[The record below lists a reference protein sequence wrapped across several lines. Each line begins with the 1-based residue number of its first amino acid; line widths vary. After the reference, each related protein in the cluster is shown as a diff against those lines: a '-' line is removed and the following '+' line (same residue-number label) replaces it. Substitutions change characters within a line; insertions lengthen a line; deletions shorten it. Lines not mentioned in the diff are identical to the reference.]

1 MKAVI
6 VDDIKESRV
15 NLLADLHD
23 YCPEVEVIGEA
34 DGVVSALK
42 LLKQIKP
49 DIVFLDIQLLDG
61 SGFDILELLPK
72 VNFKVI
78 FTTASDAFAIK
89 AFKFSAIDYLL
100 KPIDPDELVH
110 AVKLAQQQ
118 HAIEQGQLELLMQAL
133 HKKEAVKKLAL
144 HTTER
149 ISLVDIADI
158 VHCVASDNYTQF
170 CLKDGRK
177 ILVSKTLKLYETMLV
192 GSGFFR
198 VHQSHLINTSF
209 IKTIVKHDG
218 GFVLM
223 ANGDEIPIASRK
235 RAEVFKLVQDL
246 A

>member
-1 MKAVI
+1 MKAI
-6 VDDIKESRV
+6 IIDDIKESRI
-15 NLLADLHD
+15 NLLADLRD
-23 YCPEVEVIGEA
+23 YCPEIEVIGEA

-42 LLKQIKP
+42 LLKQQQP

-110 AVKLAQQQ
+110 AVKQAQHQ
-118 HAIEQGQLELLMQAL
+118 HAIEKGQLDMLLMGLQ
-133 HKKEAVKKLAL
+133 KSEPNKRIAL

-149 ISLVDIADI
+149 ICLVEIADI

-170 CLKDGRK
+170 VLKDGAK
-177 ILVSKTLKLYETMLV
+177 ILVSKTLKSYETMLSD
-192 GSGFFR
+192 SGFFR
-198 VHQSHLINTSF
+198 VHQSYLINTKY
-209 IKTIVKHDG
+209 IKTIVKRDG
-218 GFVLM
+218 GFVLLT
-223 ANGDEIPIASRK
+223 NGAEIPIASRK
-235 RAEVFKLVQDL
+235 RAEFFKLIQEL
-246 A
+246 G

>member
-6 VDDIKESRV
+6 VDDIKESRI
-15 NLLADLHD
+15 NLLADLRD
-23 YCPEVEVIGEA
+23 YCPDVEVIGEA

-42 LLKQIKP
+42 LLKQQTP
-49 DIVFLDIQLLDG
+49 DLVFLDIQLLDG

-72 VNFKVI
+72 VDFKVI

-100 KPIDPDELVH
+100 KPIDPDELMH
-110 AVKLAQQQ
+110 AVKQAKHQQ
-118 HAIEQGQLELLMQAL
+118 AIEKSQLEVLMSGL
-133 HKKEAVKKLAL
+133 KKNETTKRLAL

-149 ISLVDIADI
+149 VHLVEVTDI

-170 CLKDGRK
+170 VLKDGSK
-177 ILVSKTLKLYETMLV
+177 ILVSKTLKSFETLLQEE
-192 GSGFFR
+192 GFFR
-198 VHQSHLINTSF
+198 VHQSHLINIKH
-209 IKTIVKHDG
+209 IKTLIKRDG

-235 RAEVFKLVQDL
+235 RAEIFKLVQEL
-246 A
+246 H